1 MKQQTVTINGVVYD
15 AHTGMRLEQNNTA
28 TTATKPTE
36 PKKPDMR
43 SIRPA
48 HQIHAHAQR
57 SRTLNRQA
65 AHKISAKKPAVRH
78 STAAPARPRKHPLV
92 QRFATS
98 DIVAPRNVSPRQ
110 QHQPTTAHSAPIRD
124 IGPVAHPKAI
134 KANAHLAAKKQP
146 APVKKSAATMPAQEI
161 KQRSV
166 SHALK
171 KAPNHSAGNHQ
182 VKSEPRSRW
191 PRALSIA
198 SASLAVLLL
207 AGYFTYLNMPNLSVR
222 VAAAQA
228 GINATYPNYRPDG
241 YSLSGPVAYNSG
253 QVSMKFAS
261 NGGPQNFT
269 LIESRSDWDSSAVE
283 QNYAYTKWGKD
294 NTSTILRQGL
304 TIYSSGSEAAWVNGG
319 ILYVIKG
326 DAPLSQDQI
335 SRIATSM

>member
-15 AHTGMRLEQNNTA
+15 AHTGMRIEGETP
-28 TTATKPTE
+28 KPAQ
-36 PKKPDMR
+36 K
-43 SIRPA
+43 SIAKASRAQAA
-48 HQIHAHAQR
+48 HQMHSHVQR

-65 AHKISAKKPAVRH
+65 AHKVSAKKPVPSH
-78 STAAPARPRKHPLV
+78 DPTGGRPQKHPLV

-98 DIVAPRNVSPRQ
+98 DIVARPVQRPAKR
-110 QHQPTTAHSAPIRD
+110 PAMRD
-124 IGPVAHPKAI
+124 IGPVAHPRAVQ
-134 KANAHLAAKKQP
+134 ANARIAAKKQP
-146 APVKKSAATMPAQEI
+146 APIKESAATMPAQEI
-161 KQRSV
+161 KQRSL
-166 SHALK
+166 SHALN
-171 KAPNHSAGNHQ
+171 KAPSHSAGSKQ
-182 VKSEPRSRW
+182 VKAASRSSW
-191 PRALSIA
+191 SRAVSVA

-207 AGYFTYLNMPNLSVR
+207 AGYFTYVNMPNLSVR

-261 NGGPQNFT
+261 NGGPQKFT

-283 QNYAYTKWGKD
+283 QNYANAKWGSD
-294 NTSTILRQGL
+294 NTATILRQGL
-304 TIYSSGSEAAWVNGG
+304 TIYASGSEAAWVNGG

>member
-15 AHTGMRLEQNNTA
+15 THTGLRLENAARQSHATQQPATA
-28 TTATKPTE
+28 TAH
-36 PKKPDMR
+36 R
-43 SIRPA
+43 AHHA
-48 HQIHAHAQR
+48 HQMHSHTQR

-65 AHKISAKKPAVRH
+65 AHKISAKKPTPNQA
-78 STAAPARPRKHPLV
+78 AAPRPRPQKHPLV

-98 DIVAPRNVSPRQ
+98 DIIAPRRAGARPAASRP
-110 QHQPTTAHSAPIRD
+110 SARRAAATD
-124 IGPVAHPKAI
+124 IGPVAHPKAV
-134 KANAHLAAKKQP
+134 KANAQIAAKKQP
-146 APVKKSAATMPAQEI
+146 APIKKSAATMPAQEI
-161 KQRSV
+161 KQRSL

-171 KAPNHSAGNHQ
+171 QAPSHSAGSKQ
-182 VKSEPRSRW
+182 VKSAPRSRW
-191 PRALSIA
+191 PRAVSIA

-261 NGGPQNFT
+261 NSGPQNFT

-283 QNYAYTKWGKD
+283 QNYANAKWGSD
-294 NTSTILRQGL
+294 NTATILRQGL
-304 TIYSSGSEAAWVNGG
+304 TIYASGSEAAWVNGG